1 MKTFGRSYRKQKI
14 MNGFKPNPNDIIK
27 KLAIFK
33 TSVSEFGVL
42 KLILKYRRL
51 SMNMRNGRNC

>member
-1 MKTFGRSYRKQKI
+1 

>member
-1 MKTFGRSYRKQKI
+1 
-14 MNGFKPNPNDIIK
+14 MNGIKPNPNDIIK

-33 TSVSEFGVL
+33 ASVSEFGVL

-51 SMNMRNGRNC
+51 SMNMRNDRNC

>member
-1 MKTFGRSYRKQKI
+1 

-42 KLILKYRRL
+42 KLILIIEDYRWIWEMVVIVKDVSVQIVHL
-51 SMNMRNGRNC
+51 S

>member
-1 MKTFGRSYRKQKI
+1 
-14 MNGFKPNPNDIIK
+14 MNGFKRNPNDIIK

-42 KLILKYRRL
+42 KLILKYRRDYPWIWEMIVIVKDVSVQIVHL
-51 SMNMRNGRNC
+51 S

>member
-1 MKTFGRSYRKQKI
+1 

-27 KLAIFK
+27 NLAIFK

-51 SMNMRNGRNC
+51 SMNIWEMVVIVKDVSVQIVHLS